1 MGNVKM
7 AVKRAGLKLWSG
19 LLWLSVVNIRVVII
33 SGVPESREF
42 RHQHLRD
49 PTVRSKFVVAIL
61 VN

>member
-7 AVKRAGLKLWSG
+7 MVKKAGIQLWSG
-19 LLWLSVVNIRVVII
+19 FLWRALVNIVII

-42 RHQHLRD
+42 RHHHLWD

-61 VN
+61 IN